1 MREEITDAAILFT
14 VYLPELKG
22 YKTIMLTADSHADCY
37 GTAANM
43 FPMRY
48 YFDDCIEGFWTSA
61 HRFLDRYEAKD
72 LALENGQLK
81 EDTDMRPLYSE
92 DLW

>member
-1 MREEITDAAILFT
+1 
-14 VYLPELKG
+14 
-22 YKTIMLTADSHADCY
+22 
-37 GTAANM
+37 M

>member
-1 MREEITDAAILFT
+1 MREEITDAAVLFT
-14 VYLPELKG
+14 VYLPEHKA
-22 YKTIMLTADSHADCY
+22 YKTIMLTAERHADCY
-37 GTAANM
+37 ETAASM

-61 HRFLDRYEAKD
+61 HRFLDRYDAKE

-81 EDTDMRPLYSE
+81 GDTDTRPLYSE